1 MGIAEAAQIFTSGR
15 DRRAR
20 RRQEGMNNLWSQ
32 VRNTANIFAGQRE
45 ADKGRLFTEGQATL
59 DREAN
64 EDIEKLRL
72 KGDMK
77 LEDLRHGHALKQDLE
92 RTNNAQNEIL
102 RRFGSELGADN
113 EEEAWEKHFINQ
125 LKLVSSGRNENES
138 EMARALRMGRM
149 SIESFAEFRENGAT
163 AENRDRLI
171 DHMVSVTRQEFSTGD
186 PALIREMVED
196 YVDTLIGEA
205 VGEKVDVEDTP
216 KGGLFPVRLPRIVPG
231 EEALHQKIIDAV
243 RALRIEQREGRT
255 AETMRR
261 DSDLSKAMGLINKE
275 GLISQRHRSAIERLL
290 GLSEDAV
297 IAGRGVGSAVATGAE
312 AVAPTAT
319 VAEVDHPPIVLS
331 KREEDRAVLG
341 VYAPALAAEGLKQE
355 SEEVQRIQEL
365 YRMGDATPEDI
376 QWILRLAE
384 RRNNQV

>member
-113 EEEAWEKHFINQ
+113 EEEAWE
-125 LKLVSSGRNENES
+125 
-138 EMARALRMGRM
+138 
-149 SIESFAEFRENGAT
+149 
-163 AENRDRLI
+163 
-171 DHMVSVTRQEFSTGD
+171 
-186 PALIREMVED
+186 
-196 YVDTLIGEA
+196 
-205 VGEKVDVEDTP
+205 
-216 KGGLFPVRLPRIVPG
+216 
-231 EEALHQKIIDAV
+231 
-243 RALRIEQREGRT
+243 
-255 AETMRR
+255 
-261 DSDLSKAMGLINKE
+261 
-275 GLISQRHRSAIERLL
+275 
-290 GLSEDAV
+290 
-297 IAGRGVGSAVATGAE
+297 
-312 AVAPTAT
+312 
-319 VAEVDHPPIVLS
+319 
-331 KREEDRAVLG
+331 
-341 VYAPALAAEGLKQE
+341 
-355 SEEVQRIQEL
+355 
-365 YRMGDATPEDI
+365 
-376 QWILRLAE
+376 
-384 RRNNQV
+384 